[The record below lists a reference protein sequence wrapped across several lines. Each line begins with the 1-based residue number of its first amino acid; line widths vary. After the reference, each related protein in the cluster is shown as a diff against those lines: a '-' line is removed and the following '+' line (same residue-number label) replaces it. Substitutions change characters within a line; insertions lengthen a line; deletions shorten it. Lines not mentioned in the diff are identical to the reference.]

1 MIIKLLCSPLFV
13 LASTII
19 SILPFSNA
27 QSNITSVFGMLSIA
41 FQFFPT
47 DVWVL
52 AFGSIIFWLTVHV
65 VVAVF
70 HFVTGVIPFLNIRVG

>member
-13 LASTII
+13 LASSIV
-19 SILPFSNA
+19 SILPMSNA
-27 QSNITSVFGMLSIA
+27 QSQITSVFGMLSIA
-41 FQFFPT
+41 FQFFPV

-52 AFGSIIFWLTVHV
+52 ALGSIIFWITVHV

-70 HFVTGVIPFLNIRVG
+70 HFITGVIPFLNIRVG